1 MIVETASAVVAAVAA
16 VGAVYYA
23 RDTVKLA
30 LQGGRDA
37 REQHAEQIA
46 ELRAANEASAAQ
58 HRIEMEARISAAEV
72 RFNDRRMEQLQRV
85 SDLVAE
91 FIDAGLVEARDGP
104 PIMAPD
110 DPDPIKPSRLP
121 ALYSRLRT
129 EVVALTMYGGIDL
142 REQLT
147 QPTFDIRAAAVRAW
161 KGGNTLLALIA
172 DIAEKT
178 SEAVLAE
185 TNTGDP
191 PQSGGTSPQ

>member
-46 ELRAANEASAAQ
+46 ELRAANEASAEQ
-58 HRIEMEARISAAEV
+58 HRVEMDARISAAEA
-72 RFNDRRMEQLQRV
+72 RFNDRRIEQLQRV

-91 FIDAGLVEARDGP
+91 FIDAALVEARDGP
-104 PIMAPD
+104 PITAPD

-129 EVVALTMYGGIDL
+129 EFVALTMYRGIDL
-142 REQLT
+142 RDQLT
-147 QPTFDIRAAAVRAW
+147 QPSVNIRASALLAW
-161 KGGNTLLALIA
+161 KEGNALLARIA

-178 SEAVLAE
+178 SDDVLAE

-191 PQSGGTSPQ
+191 PEPGGTDPQ